1 MTTFKD
7 TKQDLDTSSFLLGD
21 ERMTT
26 DQFDLTPVAESI
38 LEASNVNKEP
48 CLVVLRG
55 TDVGKVMKLNDGP
68 VVIGR
73 SLDCSAV
80 MREESI
86 SRHHAKINITE
97 TGEIVAEDL
106 GSTNGIFLNGTRVT
120 KTTLKSDD
128 KLLLGRRTV
137 LKLMFQDQIEQ
148 LYQQEIYNSSTRDG
162 LTGIYNR
169 RFLDERIDS
178 DISFSRRHRI
188 PFTFIMFDIDLF
200 KKVNDKYGHPS
211 GDEVLVAIAKIIGDI
226 IRTEDVFGRFGG
238 EEFAILAPRID
249 LDGATIF
256 GERIR
261 QHISELE
268 IPAKDG
274 SDTIIKVTVSVGAV
288 TVHPEAIVDTATV
301 ISVTDENLYKAK
313 KAGRDKVVTSIVK

>member
-1 MTTFKD
+1 MA
-7 TKQDLDTSSFLLGD
+7 
-21 ERMTT
+21 T

-38 LEASNVNKEP
+38 QEASNDDKEP

-55 TDVGKVMKLNDGP
+55 TDVGKVIKLSEGP
-68 VVIGR
+68 VIIGR
-73 SLDCSAV
+73 SMDCTAV

-86 SRHHAKINITE
+86 SRHHAKVQTNGA
-97 TGEIVAEDL
+97 GEIIAEDL
-106 GSTNGIFLNGTRVT
+106 GSTNGIFLNGTKVT

-188 PFTFIMFDIDLF
+188 PFTFLMFDIDYF
-200 KKVNDKYGHPS
+200 KKVNDQYGHPS
-211 GDEVLVAIAKIIGDI
+211 GDEVLVAIAKIISEI

-238 EEFAILAPRID
+238 EEFAVLAPRID
-249 LDGATIF
+249 LDGAAVF

-261 QHISELE
+261 KHISELE
-268 IPAKDG
+268 IPAKNG
-274 SDTIIKVTVSVGAV
+274 TDTVIKVTVSVGTV
-288 TVHPEAIVDTATV
+288 TVHPEAIVDTASV
-301 ISVTDENLYKAK
+301 ISVADDNLYKAK
-313 KAGRDKVVTSIVK
+313 KAGRNRVETSIVT

>member
-1 MTTFKD
+1 MPTFKD
-7 TKQDLDTSSFLLGD
+7 TKPDLETSSFLIGD
-21 ERMTT
+21 ESSTT
-26 DQFDLTPVAESI
+26 DQFDLTSAAESI
-38 LEASNVNKEP
+38 LEASSESKEP

-55 TDVGKVMKLNDGP
+55 TDVGKVMKLSEGP
-68 VVIGR
+68 IIIGR
-73 SLDCSAV
+73 SLDCTAA

-86 SRHHAKINITE
+86 SRYHAKVHISESGDI
-97 TGEIVAEDL
+97 IAEDL

-188 PFTFIMFDIDLF
+188 PFTFIMFDIDHF
-200 KKVNDKYGHPS
+200 KKVNDKYGHPT
-211 GDEVLVAIAKIIGDI
+211 GDEVLVSIAKIISEM
-226 IRTEDVFGRFGG
+226 IRAEDVFGRFGG

-249 LDGATIF
+249 LEGATIF

-261 QHISELE
+261 KHISELD
-268 IPAKDG
+268 IPAKDN
-274 SDTIIKVTVSVGAV
+274 SKSTIKVTVSVGAV
-288 TVHPEAIVDTATV
+288 TVHPEAIVDTPTV

-313 KAGRDKVVTSIVK
+313 ENGRDNVVATLVS